1 MDLEEFYNQ
10 KTLPT
15 LTDSSSHKQSL
26 PEKIGPYPIE
36 ALLSKG
42 GMSLLYLGLHPE
54 TKKPLVIK
62 VLSPHFLQNTSVK
75 QQFLKEAKIIEM
87 SNHPNI
93 VKLYGQGEWEM
104 GLYIAMEFIQGV
116 SLKQFILQN
125 SLATKRSLE
134 ILLQVAYALL
144 HLHTHGIVHRDL
156 KPENILITEE
166 GSVKVIDFGIA
177 QLQGDPHT
185 LKYSQG
191 GLIGTPS
198 YMSPEQKK
206 DPLHASYPCDIY
218 ALGIISY
225 ELLVG
230 KLSFGKIHIS
240 YLPSS
245 LQTIVAKAI
254 APQVQDRYEDIVEY
268 INALSL
274 ALKSLARFDGKSG
287 DQKQLLE
294 KLESLQTSLR
304 PSKLDTSPSFALS
317 FSTLK
322 GAFDF
327 DIYYDSIRLASGNTL
342 LIVAQTTTTDLE
354 SLTHIALL
362 KGFVYG
368 ILYPYLFDEKLPFV
382 LSTFIASLNDLIVRL
397 KQKITLALCAVYLH
411 ENNDSFEFISCG
423 LDGLIHLPGDIEESR
438 LLESSNPLLGE
449 YPSLSPF
456 ETFDRWEIGDSLMVH
471 TFNRCKDTLSNSYP
485 VFETAKQIYSQF
497 SELTTEKKLQHLI
510 DRLAGENH
518 DSARDRSCVLFDI
531 QKLG

>member
-1 MDLEEFYNQ
+1 MDLQEFYNQ

-15 LTDSSSHKQSL
+15 LTDSSAHKQPV

-36 ALLSKG
+36 ALLSTG

-54 TKKPLVIK
+54 TRKPLVVK
-62 VLSPHFLQNTSVK
+62 VLSPHFLQNASVK

-93 VKLYGQGEWEM
+93 VKLFGQGEWEQ

-185 LKYSQG
+185 LKFSQG

-206 DPLHASYPCDIY
+206 DPIHASYPCDIY
-218 ALGIISY
+218 ALGVISY

-240 YLPSS
+240 YLPAS
-245 LQTIVAKAI
+245 LQAIVAKAI
-254 APQVQDRYEDIVEY
+254 APKVEDRYEDIVEF
-268 INALSL
+268 INAISL
-274 ALKSLARFDGKSG
+274 ALKTLVHFDGNSG

-304 PSKLDTSPSFALS
+304 PAKLESSPNFC
-317 FSTLK
+317 FSMASLK

-342 LIVAQTTTTDLE
+342 FLLAQTTTTDLE
-354 SLTHIALL
+354 SLTQIGLL
-362 KGFVYG
+362 KGFVHG
-368 ILYPYLFDEKLPFV
+368 ILYPFLFDEKLPFV
-382 LSTFIASLNDLIVRL
+382 LSNFIASLNDLIFRL
-397 KQKITLALCAVYLH
+397 KQKITFALCAVYLH
-411 ENNDSFEFISCG
+411 ETNDSFEFVSLG
-423 LDGLIHLPGDIEESR
+423 LDSLMHLPADISQSR
-438 LLESSNPLLGE
+438 LIESSNPLLGQH
-449 YPSLSPF
+449 PSVTPY
-456 ETFDRWEIGDSLMVH
+456 ETFDRWEIGDSLIVH
-471 TFNRCKDTLSNSYP
+471 TFNRHKDNTAHTYP
-485 VFETAKQIYSQF
+485 VFASAQKIYTEF
-497 SELTTEKKLQHLI
+497 SELTTEKKLLHLI
-510 DRLAGENH
+510 ETLAIEKQ
-518 DSARDRSCVLFDI
+518 DSARERSHILFDI